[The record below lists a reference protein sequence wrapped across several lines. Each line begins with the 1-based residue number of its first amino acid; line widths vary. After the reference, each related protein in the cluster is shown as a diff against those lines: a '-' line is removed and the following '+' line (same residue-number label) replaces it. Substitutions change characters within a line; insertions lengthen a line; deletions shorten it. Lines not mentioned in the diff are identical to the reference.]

1 MRAPG
6 LVGDASAFPDAV
18 QRVSL
23 HPFLRAATPLLGLA
37 LAFVADDSCVRQLR
51 AHTRLNSFGFA
62 RLQTHATKEDTV
74 FKAPHTRDPTL
85 SAPHTTCGALRS
97 ARHTRSG
104 VCRCYGPLTSLAHL
118 SHGRVSQRGPLAKSY
133 RREVY
138 FLYLAFWASE
148 SLPQAAPSALPTSP
162 NAIFGFF
169 LTMPGRSCLQ
179 KSM

>member
-23 HPFLRAATPLLGLA
+23 HPFLRAATPLRSPSSLMT
-37 LAFVADDSCVRQLR
+37 R
-51 AHTRLNSFGFA
+51 ACGSYARPRGWEFLGFA